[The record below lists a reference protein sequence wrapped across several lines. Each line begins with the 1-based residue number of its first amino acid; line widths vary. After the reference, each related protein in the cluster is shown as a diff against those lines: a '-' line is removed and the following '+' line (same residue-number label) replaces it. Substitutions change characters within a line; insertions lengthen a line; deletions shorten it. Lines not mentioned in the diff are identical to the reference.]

1 MSTAHSTAPDFQ
13 GPVHDLPR
21 LDVAPGTTLEL
32 LVVAFSGGHCAGI
45 DLASGVLVR
54 AWSPVRPERRPRAY
68 DVVSVTLDDD
78 RDVVPD
84 PAAPEA
90 LPLLDAPEITGRITG
105 RRAERLLRPLVHPSR
120 EPLLGF
126 HAPAIRFWERTP
138 DRPSIALVEPEGPIA
153 LHRDGDYLGCRFA
166 WQGVVRELPCL
177 DRRMATRMDRSG
189 RIRAQG
195 NKGDRLVVA
204 LTPPIDGHC
213 HKVVEAILP
222 RP

>member
-1 MSTAHSTAPDFQ
+1 MTSTTAPDFQ

-32 LVVAFSGGHCAGI
+32 LVVAFDGGQCAGI

-54 AWSPVRPERRPRAY
+54 AWSSVRPERRPRAY
-68 DVVSVTLDDD
+68 DVVEVTLDED

-84 PAAPEA
+84 PTAPEA
-90 LPLLDAPEITGRITG
+90 LPLVTAPEVIGHLAG
-105 RRAERLLRPLVHPSR
+105 RRAERLLRPLLHPSH

-138 DRPSIALVEPEGPIA
+138 DRPSIAVVDAGPFHLYREGT
-153 LHRDGDYLGCRFA
+153 YLACRFA

-177 DRRMATRMDRSG
+177 DRHVAAQLDRAG
-189 RIRAQG
+189 RVRAQG
-195 NKGDRLVVA
+195 NRGDRLVVA